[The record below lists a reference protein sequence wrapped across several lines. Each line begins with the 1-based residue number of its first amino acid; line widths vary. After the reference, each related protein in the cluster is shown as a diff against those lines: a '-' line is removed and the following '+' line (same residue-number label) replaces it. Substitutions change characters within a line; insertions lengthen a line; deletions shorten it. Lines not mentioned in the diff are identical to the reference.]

1 MAIPYP
7 VMALIAAWGLV
18 SKDHLV
24 LSRSHIFSSVHL
36 DSANAHEF
44 ANILAAPS
52 CDIPPLIQK
61 LVLSNRL
68 SGPVWFPH
76 VSPPPPGILECHR
89 TFSPQLEIGPDPR
102 HPGPDPPTSSGRHHF
117 GIVNFSFAYRTDAIE
132 FACGFTRLEELTFF
146 PKIKHNLAPATSVR
160 IPPALRRLA
169 VRCSSEEQPNWF
181 LADVAPPVSEV
192 RIREAGARDF
202 SAIAGVLTRLGD
214 SLESFAVDFSD
225 TVVEVAFLRNSFFE
239 ANTALQRLELTLGGT
254 TMVEL
259 CITFLSRLAS
269 PVLEE
274 LVLDIWV
281 DPAQF
286 MAHRWEALDATIV
299 QGPAGATMRRV
310 ELRIGTLIT
319 WDPLAL
325 NIRARMPLCDR
336 LGVLR
341 VPSVIQ

>member
-1 MAIPYP
+1 MTLPAELYNLIFDECIPDK
-7 VMALIAAWGLV
+7 ALIAAWGLV

-76 VSPPPPGILECHR
+76 VLPRLPAFLNVTALFLHSSKSVLTQGIRDLIHQHLPAVTTLE
-89 TFSPQLEIGPDPR
+89 
-102 HPGPDPPTSSGRHHF
+102 
-117 GIVNFSFAYRTDAIE
+117 IVNFSFAYRTDAIE

-239 ANTALQRLELTLGGT
+239 ANTALRGSSLPLA
-254 TMVEL
+254 VPPW
-259 CITFLSRLAS
+259 LSSASHSCRAS
-269 PVLEE
+269 P
-274 LVLDIWV
+274 
-281 DPAQF
+281 
-286 MAHRWEALDATIV
+286 
-299 QGPAGATMRRV
+299 
-310 ELRIGTLIT
+310 
-319 WDPLAL
+319 PLYWK
-325 NIRARMPLCDR
+325 NWC
-336 LGVLR
+336 
-341 VPSVIQ
+341 